1 MFDEFEYD
9 DDKMILT
16 KSIVRYNIAQKLFI
30 LYHKSCFCH
39 SMQLILFYLWKVD
52 LFIAGGMDEKKEE
65 EKKEEAAADDGGAGG
80 DGGAGDGGKKK
91 KKKKK
96 AAK

>member
-30 LYHKSCFCH
+30 LYHINHVKLFLSQH
-39 SMQLILFYLWKVD
+39 AINSILSLK
-52 LFIAGGMDEKKEE
+52 G
-65 EKKEEAAADDGGAGG
+65 
-80 DGGAGDGGKKK
+80 
-91 KKKKK
+91 
-96 AAK
+96 